1 MDKITSIKNDK
12 IKNLRKLYQKKY
24 RKQKGQFILEGLRL
38 TRGSYNAGANL
49 DTIYITKDFYNNLI
63 KDEAFLIN
71 NQDKIVFVSN
81 KLIKEVADTENPQ
94 DIITVVNEPNFNEK
108 QVLSKEYILILDRVQ
123 DPGNMGTIIRTAVA
137 AGFQSLIITK
147 GSVDVFNLKVLR
159 STMGAIYSIPFIK
172 DVDLDKLKT
181 MLNNKKQYIYA
192 ADLNTEQYYN
202 ELKYKRP
209 LSLIIGNEAHG
220 IREEL
225 LDLANQKLKIP
236 IRGDIESLN
245 AAVAAGLIMYEIL
258 R

>member
-63 KDEAFLIN
+63 KNEAFLIN

-172 DVDLDKLKT
+172 DVDLDKVKA

>member
-1 MDKITSIKNDK
+1 MSSCVKNAWAHLISGGFYVIKFEKVNKI
-12 IKNLRKLYQKKY
+12 Y
-24 RKQKGQFILEGLRL
+24 
-38 TRGSYNAGANL
+38 
-49 DTIYITKDFYNNLI
+49 
-63 KDEAFLIN
+63 
-71 NQDKIVFVSN
+71 
-81 KLIKEVADTENPQ
+81 
-94 DIITVVNEPNFNEK
+94 
-108 QVLSKEYILILDRVQ
+108 
-123 DPGNMGTIIRTAVA
+123 PGGVHA
-137 AGFQSLIITK
+137 L
-147 GSVDVFNLKVLR
+147 
-159 STMGAIYSIPFIK
+159 K

-225 LDLANQKLKIP
+225 LDLANQKVKIP